1 MQQAT
6 NNTRVSAFEYTGD
19 DVLDVM
25 AKYAVNRNKT
35 VENLIR
41 QHFNLQ
47 NTPIAPFN
55 LCGFGEGRGE
65 FIDRFQFETNVVTFA
80 TDLDPVY
87 QSRLGERHRA
97 YPDIAALPE
106 SMHGIFAI
114 DVLEHIEDDRLML
127 QELHCALATGGRL
140 LIYVPARMEL
150 YSAFDKAIGHF
161 RRYTLAELKEKATT
175 AGFEIET
182 IQYHDFLG
190 YFAAYYNKLFT
201 SDTNAGLNAKAVAIY
216 DKFLIPMTNFLEKM
230 MFNRPFIGKNVLLV
244 AKKIK

>member
-1 MQQAT
+1 MDTTTPA
-6 NNTRVSAFEYTGD
+6 NNRVSAFEYTGD

-41 QHFNLQ
+41 QHFGLYKA
-47 NTPIAPFN
+47 PAAPFN

-65 FIDRFQFETNVVTFA
+65 FIDRFQYETHVVTYA
-80 TDLDPVY
+80 TDLDPLY

-97 YPDIAALPE
+97 YADIAALPTP
-106 SMHGIFAI
+106 MHGIFAI
-114 DVLEHIEDDRLML
+114 DVLEHIEDDRTML
-127 QELHCALATGGRL
+127 AELHAALHTGGRL

-161 RRYTLAELKEKATT
+161 RRYTVAELQEKAKA
-175 AGFEIET
+175 AGFEVET
-182 IQYHDFLG
+182 IVYHDFLG

-201 SDTNAGLNAKAVAIY
+201 SDTNSGLNARAVAIY
-216 DKFLIPMTNFLEKM
+216 DKYLIPFSNFLEKM
-230 MFNRPFIGKNVLLV
+230 MGNRPFIGKNVLLV
-244 AKKIK
+244 AKK